1 MRGRSMVISRSRVWP
16 NGGVGAEKTSK
27 LYKGIQ
33 RLSNVRN
40 SFSITLHY
48 ILFSNFVLEVFAEE

>member
-1 MRGRSMVISRSRVWP
+1 MVISRSRVWP